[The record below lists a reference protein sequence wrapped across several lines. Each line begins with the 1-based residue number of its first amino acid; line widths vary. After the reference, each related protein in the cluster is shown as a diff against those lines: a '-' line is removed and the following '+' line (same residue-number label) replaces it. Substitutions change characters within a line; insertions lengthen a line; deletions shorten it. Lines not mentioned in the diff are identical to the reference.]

1 MGEATDSRAES
12 AAWFVVIAN
21 GTDPKASVVAGLDG
35 VREALIPLVLAGR
48 ADLSPDSLAGML
60 ASLEDPALWAPHGVG
75 DGRPYWHLWVPLE
88 AGSVSI
94 QRLTA
99 APPQLAAEA
108 AQREAAILRRSL
120 LEVHEALQALSRDL
134 KNQRLTF

>member
-1 MGEATDSRAES
+1 
-12 AAWFVVIAN
+12 
-21 GTDPKASVVAGLDG
+21 

-60 ASLEDPALWAPHGVG
+60 ASLEDPALWAPHGAG

-99 APPQLAAEA
+99 APPQIAAEA

-134 KNQRLTF
+134 RNQRLTF